1 MSFYIF
7 TSTFCLVSSSLLS
20 PVILVT
26 TCQASL
32 VSMVYGGKLMVTTL
46 LVRAG
51 KHTCVLWRR
60 RLITSR
66 GDRIMMT
73 IMEMEMWLE
82 ICLMNVPFCLFSTIV
97 SFVVPQVCFLF
108 LPWFMDVVLCV
119 LTAIDTLFYYKLKTG
134 PIAVSFSEKGLM
146 CSPSSNFCLD
156 GFDTLKKCCRL
167 ISAKSV

>member
-66 GDRIMMT
+66 DNRIMT